1 MGKLSESLLKP
12 AVAGGISAVLSYVMF
27 DGAGTVMVMD
37 HFVPGWLLIGVVVAI
52 ADFAGTFSA
61 NYISPYVIS
70 SSESVKNIE
79 DMLLTPA
86 LCGVLSWVIL
96 DPVLGVGE
104 SVMASFGT
112 GLVSSWAADYII
124 NKWEH

>member
-27 DGAGTVMVMD
+27 DGAGVVQIMD
-37 HFVPGWLLIGVVVAI
+37 HFVPGWLLIGVVVAV

-61 NYISPYVIS
+61 NYISPYLIS

-86 LCGVLSWVIL
+86 LCGVLSWIIL
-96 DPVLGVGE
+96 DPILQTGE
-104 SVMASFGT
+104 SMIATVEVIFFKSAIFII
-112 GLVSSWAADYII
+112 YILTFF
-124 NKWEH
+124 